1 MDPVRYISAI
11 ILVAALLAL
20 AIWVLR
26 RFNVAGVGVPSRLK
40 VVSHLSVG
48 TREKLLIV
56 RFGNEDVLL
65 GITPHSIT
73 RLGSAPADTADHI
86 AEIGADKF
94 RAELESRS

>member
-1 MDPVRYISAI
+1 MRYISAI

-48 TREKLLIV
+48 TREKLLVV
-56 RFGNEDVLL
+56 RFGDEDVLL

-73 RLGSAPADTADHI
+73 RLGAVPADSDQGET
-86 AEIGADKF
+86 DKF
-94 RAELESRS
+94 RTELESQS

>member
-26 RFNVAGVGVPSRLK
+26 RFNVAGVGTPSRFK

-48 TREKLLIV
+48 TREKLLVV
-56 RFGNEDVLL
+56 RFGDEDVLL

-73 RLGSAPADTADHI
+73 RLGATPAGSADNE
-86 AEIGADKF
+86 AEKF
-94 RAELESRS
+94 RTE

>member
-48 TREKLLIV
+48 TREKLLVV
-56 RFGNEDVLL
+56 RFGEEDVLL
-65 GITPHSIT
+65 GVTPHSIT
-73 RLGSAPADTADHI
+73 RLGAVPADADSQN
-86 AEIGADKF
+86 AGRF
-94 RAELESRS
+94 RAELESQS

>member
-1 MDPVRYISAI
+1 MDQVRYISAI

-26 RFNVAGVGVPSRLK
+26 RFNVAGVGTPSRLK

-48 TREKLLIV
+48 TREKLLVV
-56 RFGNEDVLL
+56 RFGDEDVLL

-73 RLGSAPADTADHI
+73 RLGATPAGAADN
-86 AEIGADKF
+86 EADKF

>member
-48 TREKLLIV
+48 TREKLLVV
-56 RFGNEDVLL
+56 RFGEEDVLL

-73 RLGSAPADTADHI
+73 RLGAVPADSEGQS
-86 AEIGADKF
+86 AERF
-94 RAELESRS
+94 RAELESQS